1 MGGAQAT
8 RVSRVTRELVG
19 TGGTHRDAV
28 LPRLLALA
36 APASC
41 VSTLTGR
48 RLGRRWGP
56 LGLLL
61 LASSVHHAVP
71 FRLGDGHADRILQL
85 LLRALRLHAAGCGLL
100 LLVADP
106 VALVPHCL
114 LARLLGGRLAG
125 ILLLPRQHLL
135 DMTVARPVR
144 VGLL

>member
-1 MGGAQAT
+1 M
-8 RVSRVTRELVG
+8 REMVS
-19 TGGTHRDAV
+19 TGGSHRGAV

-61 LASSVHHAVP
+61 LASPVHQAVP
-71 FRLGDGHADRILQL
+71 FGLGDGHADGILQRR
-85 LLRALRLHAAGCGLL
+85 LRALRLHAAGCGLL

-106 VALVPHCL
+106 VALVPHGL
-114 LARLLGGRLAG
+114 LARLLRCGLALV
-125 ILLLPRQHLL
+125 LLLPRQHLL

-144 VGLL
+144 VSLL